1 MMEKQLCKG
10 HFYET
15 LNEKATAI
23 WSRKQQ
29 TNKTI
34 EAKGG
39 GGGETFDHHLMRI
52 EVCCRVRTLKI
63 SHIYHGL

>member
-1 MMEKQLCKG
+1 MKHQMK
-10 HFYET
+10 
-15 LNEKATAI
+15 NEKATAI
-23 WSRKQQ
+23 WSRNQQ

-39 GGGETFDHHLMRI
+39 CGGETFDYHLMRI
-52 EVCCRVRTLKI
+52 EVCCRVGTLKI